1 MLFDNAT
8 THAFFTNEEQIGLPQ
23 PIFERLVEEGIVSV
37 ADLGSIEDEDWNRL
51 HKNIEVRIPAAT
63 RNGEPTLR
71 RLPAIAVAKLKV
83 ASAAVRYYECVG
95 RNLEVE
101 SMSWSVLKHFKDEHA
116 SIKSLKK
123 SNPTEVPKV
132 SKNVPVLKW
141 LESFE
146 TFLGNVIGSR
156 DIPLSY
162 VIRADEVPSAA
173 PPLAEGLPYSEG
185 HGSVSEELVSRATF
199 KHPLFREDSKK
210 VLQYLD
216 EALAGSMYAH
226 AISKFRRA
234 NNGRDAFLAVK
245 SQHGGSDKWKL
256 AKEKA
261 FSDMR
266 NSTWNGTGTVTISSF
281 INKHRSAFDDLER
294 CAVYLPAVE
303 VPSER
308 ARVDYLLKGAADCN
322 DVQFKSMVATI
333 QSQEDDENGAY
344 ASFEKTASLLLK
356 VCPVT
361 RSNTRKKVRISNPEV
376 SSAEISSLNKTIKK
390 GPKTG
395 VDVRYYKPGE
405 WKKLSKAEK
414 KELRE
419 CKRKNY
425 EMQQGE
431 QGKDGDSKQLHK
443 KVKKIVV
450 DALKARHEEE
460 KAEKEKGI
468 LQEIASLVSSSSSSS
483 GQHVPSGAGATVQS
497 ISKLL
502 KEHGT
507 SANSN

>member
-1 MLFDNAT
+1 MIFDNAS

-37 ADLGSIEDEDWNRL
+37 ADLGSIEDDDWNRL

-162 VIRADEVPSAA
+162 VIRAEKVPCAA

-185 HGSVSEELVSRATF
+185 HGSISEELVARATF
-199 KHPLFREDSKK
+199 NHPLFREDSKK

-216 EALAGSMYAH
+216 EALTGSMYAH
-226 AISKFRRA
+226 AISKFRRT

-294 CAVYLPAVE
+294 CAAYLPAIE

-308 ARVDYLLKGAADCN
+308 ARVDYLLKGVTDCN

-333 QSQEDDENGAY
+333 QSQEDDEKGAY

-361 RSNTRKKVRISNPEV
+361 RSNTKKKVRISAPEV
-376 SSAEISSLNKTIKK
+376 ASAEVSSLNKIIKK

-405 WKKLSKAEK
+405 WRKLSKAEK

-419 CKRKNY
+419 CKRKNF
-425 EMQQGE
+425 EMQQG
-431 QGKDGDSKQLHK
+431 GDKDGDSKQLTK

-460 KAEKEKGI
+460 KAEKEKSI
-468 LQEIASLVSSSSSSS
+468 LQEIASLVSASSSS
-483 GQHVPSGAGATVQS
+483 GGPPVPPNAGATVQS

-502 KEHGT
+502 KDHGT
-507 SANSN
+507 PAKSN